1 MTMNST
7 SLSEEKPIVTGNS
20 VTSRISNLIQEAEA
34 KTKNGRP
41 PILTAAASSDEFRKR
56 KDSVENNLNVS
67 KANNKSQRQS
77 PLGRENSDLMAG
89 SDAPKLPP
97 KPGRLFDFKKSSITL
112 ALSSTYRVLKNSIF
126 LFVPYLHPSVP
137 KVRCLKAKSG

>member
-1 MTMNST
+1 MTMSST

-77 PLGRENSDLMAG
+77 PLGRENSDLKAG

-97 KPGRLFDFKKSSITL
+97 KPGRIFD
-112 ALSSTYRVLKNSIF
+112 
-126 LFVPYLHPSVP
+126 
-137 KVRCLKAKSG
+137 